1 MSNEDKASRVTR
13 CRYSKVNTLFAT
25 LNNTL
30 LGYNIFPGHL
40 NGDVYHQFLTNQLFQ
55 ILEDIPLAVRQRL
68 WYMQDGAPPHSTREC
83 LRWMHEH
90 FPNRWIGRG
99 AEAPIHWPPRS
110 PDLNPLDFTVWGQ
123 IKSKVYATPVD
134 NRQELLVRIQN
145 AFHELS
151 NGPLLQDIMFSLEKR
166 LRTCIRVNGGHFE
179 QLIN

>member
-90 FPNRWIGRG
+90 FPNRC
-99 AEAPIHWPPRS
+99 
-110 PDLNPLDFTVWGQ
+110 PDSLA
-123 IKSKVYATPVD
+123 SKVSRPKCFRFYCKG
-134 NRQELLVRIQN
+134 
-145 AFHELS
+145 S
-151 NGPLLQDIMFSLEKR
+151 NEVQSICYSTR
-166 LRTCIRVNGGHFE
+166 
-179 QLIN
+179 